1 MKVKSYLSIIIAGIL
16 WGCISLFVKQL
27 NAYGFSAMQVSA
39 TRCILTAI
47 LMLIYILITNPSA
60 LKIRLKDIWVFVG
73 TGIISL
79 TLFNCCYFYTI
90 EKSQASIAVVLLYT
104 SPIFVMLF
112 SALLFKEKITLKKI
126 ISLILCFSGCV
137 LVAGLVQSEFS
148 ISPGILTVGI
158 CSGIFYALYS
168 VFGIFAL
175 RKYDTLT
182 VTLYTFIFAAI
193 ANIIIGKPLDIIEK
207 TIANP
212 ILIPY
217 EIGIAVL
224 CTLLPY
230 LLYTYGLKETPA
242 AKAAILVTTEP
253 LVGALI
259 GIFIFSDPYNID
271 KILGIAL
278 IFAAVILLSVNPFEK
293 RGSHE
298 K

>member
-1 MKVKSYLSIIIAGIL
+1 MKVKSSLSIILAGIL
-16 WGCISLFVKQL
+16 WGCISIFVKTL
-27 NAYGFSAMQVSA
+27 NSYGFGAMQVSA

-47 LMLIYILITNPSA
+47 FMLIYLFLTNKQA
-60 LKIRLKDIWVFVG
+60 LKIKLKDLWVFVG

-90 EKSQASIAVVLLYT
+90 EKSQTSIAVVLLYT

-112 SALLFKEKITLKKI
+112 SAVIFKEKITFEKI

-137 LVAGLVQSEFS
+137 LVAGLLQESLS
-148 ISPGILTVGI
+148 ISPLILTTGI

-168 VFGIFAL
+168 IFGIFAL
-175 RKYDTLT
+175 RKYDTMT
-182 VTLYTFIFAAI
+182 VTFYTFVFAAI
-193 ANIIIGKPLDIIEK
+193 ANLIIGKPLDIIER
-207 TIANP
+207 TIHNP
-212 ILIPY
+212 ILIPF

-230 LLYTYGLKETPA
+230 CLYTYGLKKTPA

-259 GIFIFSDPYNID
+259 GIFVFGDSYNID
-271 KILGIAL
+271 KILGIIM
-278 IFAAVILLSVNPFEK
+278 IFSAVILLSVK
-293 RGSHE
+293 RKE
-298 K
+298 N

>member
-1 MKVKSYLSIIIAGIL
+1 MKVKSSLAIITAGIL

-27 NAYGFSAMQVSA
+27 NLYGFSAIQVSA

-47 LMLIYILITNPSA
+47 IMFLYVLIKNPKA
-60 LKIRLKDIWVFVG
+60 LKIKLKDIWMFVG

-90 EKSQASIAVVLLYT
+90 EKSQSSIAVVLLYT

-112 SALLFKEKITLKKI
+112 SAVLFKEKITLKKI
-126 ISLILCFSGCV
+126 VSLILCFTGCV
-137 LVAGLVQSEFS
+137 LVAGLIQSEFS
-148 ISPGILTVGI
+148 ISLKILAIGI

-182 VTLYTFIFAAI
+182 VTFYTFAFAALV
-193 ANIIIGKPLDIIEK
+193 NVFIGNPIDIVKK
-207 TIANP
+207 TIAAP
-212 ILIPY
+212 VLIPL

-230 LLYTYGLKETPA
+230 LLYTFGLKETPA

-253 LVGALI
+253 LVGTLI
-259 GIFIFSDPYNID
+259 GIIVWGDPYNTD
-271 KILGIAL
+271 KILGIIL
-278 IFAAVILLSVNPFEK
+278 IFAAVILLSVK
-293 RGSHE
+293 I
-298 K
+298 KKLL

>member
-1 MKVKSYLSIIIAGIL
+1 MKVKSSLAIISAGIL

-27 NAYGFSAMQVSA
+27 NAYGFSALQVSA

-47 LMLIYILITNPSA
+47 MMFIYILLTKPDA
-60 LKIRLKDIWVFVG
+60 LKIRLKDIWMFVG

-126 ISLILCFSGCV
+126 LSLVLCFAGCV
-137 LVAGLVQSEFS
+137 LVAGLVQNEFT
-148 ISPGILTVGI
+148 ISPAILTVGI

-168 VFGIFAL
+168 IFGIYAL

-182 VTLYTFIFAAI
+182 VTLYTFIFATI
-193 ANIIIGKPLDIIEK
+193 ANLIIGKPVEIVEK

-212 ILIPY
+212 ILIPF

-259 GIFIFSDPYNID
+259 GIFVFGDPYNID
-271 KILGIAL
+271 KITGILL
-278 IFAAVILLSVNPFEK
+278 IFTAVILLSLNK
-293 RGSHE
+293 RNSYDI
-298 K
+298 

>member
-1 MKVKSYLSIIIAGIL
+1 MKVKSSLAIISAGIL

-47 LMLIYILITNPSA
+47 MMFIYIILTKPDA
-60 LKIRLKDIWVFVG
+60 LKIRLKDIWMFVG
-73 TGIISL
+73 TGIVSL

-90 EKSQASIAVVLLYT
+90 EKSEASIAVVLLYT

-126 ISLILCFSGCV
+126 FSLILCFTGCV
-137 LVAGLVQSEFS
+137 LVAGLVQNEFT
-148 ISPGILTVGI
+148 ISPAILAVGI

-168 VFGIFAL
+168 IFGIYAL

-193 ANIIIGKPLDIIEK
+193 ANLIIGKPVEIIEK

-212 ILIPY
+212 ILIPF

-259 GIFIFSDPYNID
+259 GIFVFGDLYNID
-271 KILGIAL
+271 KIAGILL
-278 IFAAVILLSVNPFEK
+278 IFSAVILLSVNISNK
-293 RGSHE
+293 

>member
-1 MKVKSYLSIIIAGIL
+1 MKVKSSLAIITAGIL

-47 LMLIYILITNPSA
+47 MMFIYILLTKPDA
-60 LKIRLKDIWVFVG
+60 LKIRLKDIWMFIG

-126 ISLILCFSGCV
+126 FSLVLCFTGCI
-137 LVAGLVQSEFS
+137 LVAGLVQNEFT
-148 ISPGILTVGI
+148 ISPAILAVGI

-168 VFGIFAL
+168 IFGIYAL

-193 ANIIIGKPLDIIEK
+193 ANLIIGKPVEIVEK

-212 ILIPY
+212 ILIPF

-259 GIFIFSDPYNID
+259 GIFVFGDPYNFD
-271 KILGIAL
+271 KITGILL
-278 IFAAVILLSVNPFEK
+278 IFTAVILLSLNK
-293 RGSHE
+293 RNSYDI
-298 K
+298 

>member
-1 MKVKSYLSIIIAGIL
+1 MKVKSSLAIISAGIL

-27 NAYGFSAMQVSA
+27 NAYGFSALQVSA
-39 TRCILTAI
+39 SRCILTAI
-47 LMLIYILITNPSA
+47 MMFIYILLTKPDA
-60 LKIRLKDIWVFVG
+60 LKIRLKDIWMFIG

-112 SALLFKEKITLKKI
+112 SALLFKEKITFKKI
-126 ISLILCFSGCV
+126 ISLILCFTGCV
-137 LVAGLVQSEFS
+137 LVAGLIQNDFS
-148 ISPGILTVGI
+148 ISPAIMAVGI

-168 VFGIFAL
+168 IFGIYAL

-193 ANIIIGKPLDIIEK
+193 ANLIIGKPVEIVEK

-212 ILIPY
+212 ILIPF

-259 GIFIFSDPYNID
+259 GIFVFGDPYNID
-271 KILGIAL
+271 KIAGILL
-278 IFAAVILLSVNPFEK
+278 IFTAVILLSVNRTNK
-293 RGSHE
+293 